1 MRPCHQPFV
10 PHLQLQTAAVLD
22 GSASK
27 GRYQA
32 RRHVKNGAAGVPPHL
47 SWYRFALTAQRG
59 GLCGGDVCLVVCA
72 AGSGGG
78 AVLLEQERADTQHL
92 RRGTDEEV
100 DRIMKQLSDLTY
112 ESEQEADYE
121 Q

>member
-1 MRPCHQPFV
+1 M
-10 PHLQLQTAAVLD
+10 
-22 GSASK
+22 
-27 GRYQA
+27 
-32 RRHVKNGAAGVPPHL
+32 
-47 SWYRFALTAQRG
+47 
-59 GLCGGDVCLVVCA
+59 VCA